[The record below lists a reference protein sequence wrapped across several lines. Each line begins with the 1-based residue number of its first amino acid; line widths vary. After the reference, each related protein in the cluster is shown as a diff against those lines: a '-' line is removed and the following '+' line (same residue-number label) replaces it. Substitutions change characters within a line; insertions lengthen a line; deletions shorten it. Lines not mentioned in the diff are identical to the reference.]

1 MGSFLVSRRRDTVT
15 VGWHTSRGVGG
26 RRRAALLIQPVMP
39 AIKAAMNVE
48 SAGQV
53 CRNRSMIAIAG

>member
-26 RRRAALLIQPVMP
+26 RRRRWSGVPEPVDDRYCRLIWRLPDQP
-39 AIKAAMNVE
+39 
-48 SAGQV
+48 
-53 CRNRSMIAIAG
+53 R